1 MDIDLVGFVNQLT
14 ITQMAIFI
22 IVIQVLEILSGLLRA
37 LREGKSIRSS
47 ITLESI
53 EKKFNSW
60 KYIFALAG
68 LFIFVG
74 ADDLAKTL
82 LGFVLL
88 PDLVSIVENIVNSVM
103 KKEGRNG
110 YDDLEGIN
118 GN

>member
-1 MDIDLVGFVNQLT
+1 
-14 ITQMAIFI
+14 
-22 IVIQVLEILSGLLRA
+22 
-37 LREGKSIRSS
+37 
-47 ITLESI
+47 
-53 EKKFNSW
+53 
-60 KYIFALAG
+60 
-68 LFIFVG
+68 VG